1 MKNKIAIVTDTNSG
15 ITQEEAKKLGIYL
28 IAMPF
33 FINDNTYYEG
43 ITLSQ
48 EEFFKKLEADENI
61 STSQP
66 SPGTVIELWDNLLK
80 DYDYILHIPMSSGLS
95 SSMETAKM
103 LSSDYEGKVLVVDNK
118 RISVTFRQSIL
129 DALYLID
136 KGLSAK
142 EIQEILEKE
151 ALESIIYV
159 TVDTLKYLEKGGR
172 ITPAVA
178 ALGSMFNIKPVL
190 LIDGG
195 KLDTYKKVR
204 GLKSAQKAM
213 IEAIKNDIENRFKG
227 TDYLIQTA
235 YSGDLEQGEKWNE
248 VVKKAFPGHDVFND
262 VLPMSICCHIGPGAL
277 GIACVKKISCIVN

>member
-15 ITQEEAKKLGIYL
+15 ITQEEAKELGIYL

-33 FINDNTYYEG
+33 FINKNTYYEG

-48 EEFFKKLEADENI
+48 EEFFKKLEADKNI

-95 SSMETAKM
+95 SSMETARM

-129 DALYLID
+129 DALYLIE

-235 YSGDLEQGEKWNE
+235 YSGDLEQGKKWNE
-248 VVKKAFPGHDVFND
+248 TVKQAFPEHDVYND
-262 VLPMSICCHIGPGAL
+262 VLPMSICCHVGPGAL
-277 GIACVKKISCIVN
+277 GITCVKKISL

>member
-95 SSMETAKM
+95 SSMETARM

-129 DALYLID
+129 DALYLIE

-235 YSGDLEQGEKWNE
+235 YSGDLEQGKKWNE
-248 VVKKAFPGHDVFND
+248 TVKQAFPEHDVYND
-262 VLPMSICCHIGPGAL
+262 VLPMSICCHVGPGAL
-277 GIACVKKISCIVN
+277 GITCVKKISL

>member
-95 SSMETAKM
+95 SSMETARM

-129 DALYLID
+129 DALYLIE

-213 IEAIKNDIENRFKG
+213 IEAIKNDIENRFKR

-235 YSGDLEQGEKWNE
+235 YSGDLEQGNKWNE
-248 VVKKAFPGHDVFND
+248 TVKQAFPEHDVYND
-262 VLPMSICCHIGPGAL
+262 VLPMSICCHVGPGAL
-277 GIACVKKISCIVN
+277 GITCVKKISL

>member
-48 EEFFKKLEADENI
+48 EEFFKKLEADKNI

-95 SSMETAKM
+95 SSMETARM

-129 DALYLID
+129 DALYLIE

-235 YSGDLEQGEKWNE
+235 YSGDLEQGKKLNE
-248 VVKKAFPGHDVFND
+248 TVKQAFPEHDVYND
-262 VLPMSICCHIGPGAL
+262 VLPMSICCHVGPGAL
-277 GIACVKKISCIVN
+277 GITCVKKISL

>member
-95 SSMETAKM
+95 NSMETARM

-129 DALYLID
+129 DALYLIE

-235 YSGDLEQGEKWNE
+235 YSGDLEQGKKWNE
-248 VVKKAFPGHDVFND
+248 TVKQAFPEHDVYND
-262 VLPMSICCHIGPGAL
+262 VLPMSICCHVGPGAL
-277 GIACVKKISCIVN
+277 GITCVKKISL

>member
-1 MKNKIAIVTDTNSG
+1 MKNEIAIVTDTNSG

-48 EEFFKKLEADENI
+48 EEFFKKLEADKNI

-95 SSMETAKM
+95 SSMETARM

-129 DALYLID
+129 DALYLIE

-235 YSGDLEQGEKWNE
+235 YSGDLEQGKKWNE
-248 VVKKAFPGHDVFND
+248 TVKQAFPEHDVYND
-262 VLPMSICCHIGPGAL
+262 VLPMSICCHVGPGAL
-277 GIACVKKISCIVN
+277 GITCVKKISL

>member
-48 EEFFKKLEADENI
+48 EEFFKNLEADENI

-95 SSMETAKM
+95 SSMETARM

-248 VVKKAFPGHDVFND
+248 VVKKAFPGHEIFND
-262 VLPMSICCHIGPGAL
+262 ILPMSICCHIGPGAL
-277 GIACVKKISCIVN
+277 GIACIKKISV

>member
-95 SSMETAKM
+95 SSMETARM

-129 DALYLID
+129 DALYLIE

-204 GLKSAQKAM
+204 GLKTAQKAM

-235 YSGDLEQGEKWNE
+235 YSGDPEQGKKWNE
-248 VVKKAFPGHDVFND
+248 TVKQAFPEHDIYND
-262 VLPMSICCHIGPGAL
+262 VLPMSICCHVGPGAL
-277 GIACVKKISCIVN
+277 GITCVKKVSL

>member
-15 ITQEEAKKLGIYL
+15 ITQEEAKVLGIYL

-80 DYDYILHIPMSSGLS
+80 DYDYDYILHIPMSSGLS
-95 SSMETAKM
+95 SSMETARM

-129 DALYLID
+129 DALYLIE

-235 YSGDLEQGEKWNE
+235 YSGDLEQGKKWNE
-248 VVKKAFPGHDVFND
+248 TVKQAFPEHDVYND
-262 VLPMSICCHIGPGAL
+262 VLPMSICCHVGPGAL
-277 GIACVKKISCIVN
+277 GITCVKKISL